1 MKKLLCAVLTIALL
15 SGCSVLEPLTEQEQ
29 LSQQTLGNLAP
40 AALRLMGNE
49 NIDIDH
55 DEVMEKYR
63 AYLEVSTDE
72 ELRIRTHHRIANLR
86 LQKDEFILEG
96 GDQSDEASAKV
107 FELDAGRESI
117 ADYEKLL
124 AKYPDRNDN
133 DLALY
138 QLAKAYSLAGE
149 PFETIRVLEQLTEL
163 YPRSDYYLESLFRL
177 GDIYYANGVYDLA
190 ESSYQRLIIR
200 GSEGNKYY
208 LNAMY
213 LVGWSQFKQNRY
225 DESLLSFTS
234 VLDFEFPTEETITLA
249 SIGQQ
254 SMLKDILRIMAITF
268 DYQGDWENIN
278 QFYAGI
284 GRRHYEHRIY
294 ETLASQYYNKK
305 YYKSGASTL
314 RAFINRYPQDVL
326 SPVFYQRVVEGYTK
340 ARYPT
345 LLRKHKKI
353 FVETFGVGGEYW
365 ENHTLAVQETIKPA
379 LSTYIWDLARFNHAW
394 GQRIKNGKEKKERL
408 QEAIGWYGEYIRSFP
423 DAEDTAKAHFLLAE
437 VAYQTKQYPLAKDH
451 YEIVAYQYPDYEKA
465 AESGYAAILTY
476 SKHKPKKA
484 DKLIWRQLTVASAMR
499 FVQEFPKDERRGQVL
514 VNTAEM
520 LLAGQYYEQALVT
533 ANLAWESEG
542 NLSARHRYGAS
553 LVRSH
558 SSFYL
563 EQFVEAEQAIKEA
576 LSYDKIKSKSRNDLR
591 EKLAASIYK
600 QGEMAKASGDNEL
613 AVKNW
618 LRIAKLVP
626 ESDIK
631 VSAEFDAATLLMAA
645 EKYEQAVPVLLDF
658 RKAYPNHR
666 LVKDI
671 PSKLI
676 VAYESQENWRSAA
689 FELQKIWQQ
698 GGNKEQSRIALFQS
712 AEYFEKAKDLDNAL
726 VMYKRY
732 AHDYKR
738 PFNPAIEAHHKLDV
752 IYLAQGDDTKR
763 LFWMNKI
770 VWLHLGAREDRTDRS
785 KYLAAK
791 SAYELA
797 ENERIKFEKV
807 KITLPLDKSIN
818 RKNKRMKAAMER
830 YTQAVQIGVLEFT
843 TSATFRIAELYSQF
857 GSGLL
862 ASERPAGLDELAL
875 EEYGYLLEDQAFP
888 LEEAAIEVHQKNAGR
903 TFDGLYDQWVKKSYG
918 SLAELMPA
926 QYAKYEKQV
935 SYVDAIR

>member
-107 FELDAGRESI
+107 FELDAGREAI

-234 VLDFEFPTEETITLA
+234 VLDFEFPTEETIASA

-394 GQRIKNGKEKKERL
+394 GQQINNGKEKKERL

-499 FVQEFPKDERRGQVL
+499 FVQEFPKDERR
-514 VNTAEM
+514 
-520 LLAGQYYEQALVT
+520 
-533 ANLAWESEG
+533 
-542 NLSARHRYGAS
+542 
-553 LVRSH
+553 
-558 SSFYL
+558 
-563 EQFVEAEQAIKEA
+563 
-576 LSYDKIKSKSRNDLR
+576 
-591 EKLAASIYK
+591 
-600 QGEMAKASGDNEL
+600 
-613 AVKNW
+613 
-618 LRIAKLVP
+618 
-626 ESDIK
+626 
-631 VSAEFDAATLLMAA
+631 
-645 EKYEQAVPVLLDF
+645 
-658 RKAYPNHR
+658 
-666 LVKDI
+666 
-671 PSKLI
+671 
-676 VAYESQENWRSAA
+676 
-689 FELQKIWQQ
+689 
-698 GGNKEQSRIALFQS
+698 
-712 AEYFEKAKDLDNAL
+712 
-726 VMYKRY
+726 
-732 AHDYKR
+732 
-738 PFNPAIEAHHKLDV
+738 
-752 IYLAQGDDTKR
+752 
-763 LFWMNKI
+763 
-770 VWLHLGAREDRTDRS
+770 
-785 KYLAAK
+785 
-791 SAYELA
+791 
-797 ENERIKFEKV
+797 
-807 KITLPLDKSIN
+807 
-818 RKNKRMKAAMER
+818 
-830 YTQAVQIGVLEFT
+830 
-843 TSATFRIAELYSQF
+843 
-857 GSGLL
+857 
-862 ASERPAGLDELAL
+862 
-875 EEYGYLLEDQAFP
+875 
-888 LEEAAIEVHQKNAGR
+888 
-903 TFDGLYDQWVKKSYG
+903 
-918 SLAELMPA
+918 
-926 QYAKYEKQV
+926 
-935 SYVDAIR
+935 